1 MKRERETEKR
11 HYTMESIRIVY
22 SAMCD
27 NFISFVK
34 NEEMQRFRNAI
45 TLVNESIRR
54 SETIVPQFIFFLCRA
69 QLQLRTNYRTGKTRT
84 AICLYCNAEIRLYQ
98 IELFLRRT

>member
-1 MKRERETEKR
+1 
-11 HYTMESIRIVY
+11 MESIRIVY

-34 NEEMQRFRNAI
+34 NEEMQRFRNAL

-54 SETIVPQFIFFLCRA
+54 SETIVPQFIFSCFVA
-69 QLQLRTNYRTGKTRT
+69 HN
-84 AICLYCNAEIRLYQ
+84 CN
-98 IELFLRRT
+98 